1 MQYNQSNN
9 KRAEL
14 FQLQG
19 TQKFL
24 ETRNFALIFSR
35 RESSVV

>member
-24 ETRNFALIFSR
+24 EHEILP
-35 RESSVV
+35 